1 LKVFICLIDP
11 ADVSAAS
18 LGIVD
23 DHAVTA
29 YQPIDQRLDVDGTQ
43 SNFTIAD
50 DNAGLYDVTGYNFG
64 FKPLVD
70 YLDVH
75 TAVRDLAAF
84 KIGVLHLLNDR
95 KDDFCNVQI
104 VNAAIA
110 VAQKRPYSAIQGADH
125 TLGRF
130 PLEPGI
136 HILRQQFRI
145 IGKHTV
151 IVSSRNLQMCADL
164 PMGDLVDLQWL
175 HQWVIMVVKGME
187 IKLRTKRF
195 YLKSPGIKQIVLLE
209 FGLAFNLLCHFHD
222 GKS

>member
-1 LKVFICLIDP
+1 MIRRP
-11 ADVSAAS
+11 PRS
-18 LGIVD
+18 
-23 DHAVTA
+23 
-29 YQPIDQRLDVDGTQ
+29 TQ
-43 SNFTIAD
+43 AKTLFPYTTLFRSC
-50 DNAGLYDVTGYNFG
+50 
-64 FKPLVD
+64 
-70 YLDVH
+70 
-75 TAVRDLAAF
+75 DLAAF

-95 KDDFCNVQI
+95 EDDFCNVQI
-104 VNAAIA
+104 INAAIA
-110 VAQKRPYSAIQGADH
+110 VAQKCSYSAIQSADH

-195 YLKSPGIKQIVLLE
+195 YLKPSGIKQIVLL
-209 FGLAFNLLCHFHD
+209 D
-222 GKS
+222 RKSTRLNSSHRL

>member
-1 LKVFICLIDP
+1 MEVFVCLVDP
-11 ADVSAAS
+11 ADVSTAS

-23 DHAVTA
+23 NHAVTA

-84 KIGVLHLLNDR
+84 KIGVFHLLNDR

-110 VAQKRPYSAIQGADH
+110 VAQKSPYSSIQSAHH
-125 TLGRF
+125 TLSRF

-136 HILRQQFRI
+136 HILRQQFWI

-164 PMGDLVDLQWL
+164 PMGDLVNLQWL
-175 HQWVIMVVKGME
+175 YQWVIVVIKGME

>member
-1 LKVFICLIDP
+1 M
-11 ADVSAAS
+11 
-18 LGIVD
+18 
-23 DHAVTA
+23 
-29 YQPIDQRLDVDGTQ
+29 
-43 SNFTIAD
+43 
-50 DNAGLYDVTGYNFG
+50 
-64 FKPLVD
+64 
-70 YLDVH
+70 
-75 TAVRDLAAF
+75 
-84 KIGVLHLLNDR
+84 LNDR
-95 KDDFCNVQI
+95 KDDFCNVQV

-110 VAQKRPYSAIQGADH
+110 VAQKRPYSAIQGTDH

-164 PMGDLVDLQWL
+164 PVGDLVDLQWL
-175 HQWVIMVVKGME
+175 HQWVIVVIKGME

-195 YLKSPGIKQIVLLE
+195 YLKPTGIKQIVLLE

>member
-1 LKVFICLIDP
+1 MKVFICLIDP

-50 DNAGLYDVTGYNFG
+50 DNTRLHDVTGYNFG

-95 KDDFCNVQI
+95 EDDFCNVQI
-104 VNAAIA
+104 INAAIA
-110 VAQKRPYSAIQGADH
+110 V
-125 TLGRF
+125 T
-130 PLEPGI
+130 
-136 HILRQQFRI
+136 
-145 IGKHTV
+145 
-151 IVSSRNLQMCADL
+151 
-164 PMGDLVDLQWL
+164 
-175 HQWVIMVVKGME
+175 
-187 IKLRTKRF
+187 
-195 YLKSPGIKQIVLLE
+195 
-209 FGLAFNLLCHFHD
+209 
-222 GKS
+222 